1 MARRE
6 LSKAERKELNRLVDL
21 AYSRAL
27 SAELEKLYSLFAD
40 WRGGDLDPFDLS
52 AAIHRFHDGPAR
64 DLYKLYALAD
74 NAMLDTIVKGA
85 LARGLL
91 ENIARADARNP
102 SQMEMTPYLG

>member
-1 MARRE
+1 MIPPPMTGRPKNE
-6 LSKAERKELNRLVDL
+6 GILQ
-21 AYSRAL
+21 
-27 SAELEKLYSLFAD
+27 
-40 WRGGDLDPFDLS
+40 
-52 AAIHRFHDGPAR
+52 AIHRFHDGPAR